1 LPTTEGKEEL
11 VVEQTQTISGEA
23 AEQEGEGVRL
33 ARLAT
38 LSPGSPAQL
47 KGRQREG
54 GSKEQP
60 EQEVLAE
67 GEGEEE
73 PE

>member
-1 LPTTEGKEEL
+1 M
-11 VVEQTQTISGEA
+11 EQTQTVSAEA

-47 KGRQREG
+47 KGRRREG
-54 GSKEQP
+54 GLKEQP
-60 EQEVLAE
+60 EQEGLAE
-67 GEGEEE
+67 EEEEEE